1 MKTNTSS
8 YELEPITTFFSA
20 KGPDDYFLPDE
31 LHGWNILSG
40 SY

>member
-1 MKTNTSS
+1 MRTNTSS
-8 YELEPITTFFSA
+8 YELEVYFHLFPA

-31 LHGWNILSG
+31 LHGLNILSD